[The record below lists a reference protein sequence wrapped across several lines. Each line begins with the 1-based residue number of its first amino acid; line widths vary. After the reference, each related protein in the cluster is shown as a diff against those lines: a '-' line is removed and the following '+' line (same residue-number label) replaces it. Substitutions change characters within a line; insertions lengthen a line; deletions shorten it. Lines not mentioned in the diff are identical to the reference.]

1 MGSYRFMSCKKNK
14 GGPTR
19 SKLKVPSH
27 NFFLYSSQI
36 PLKRINIL
44 LQICVC
50 RICSFEQCWFVLICF
65 VLLQNVLSLSKT
77 RQEKYIN
84 YKQSLQTASSPFWKW
99 TFYSNQTYL
108 KIIHF
113 YLLTVKWN
121 KQSILRQN
129 YRKQLLTGVYPIHY
143 KVLPQILEEEVEFDF
158 HNKPWGFC
166 QSFFPISW

>member
-1 MGSYRFMSCKKNK
+1 MAIILSITINHLRGSNGILSIYELQKNK

-50 RICSFEQCWFVLICF
+50 KICSFEQCWFVLICF

-84 YKQSLQTASSPFWKW
+84 YKQNLQTASSPFWKW

-108 KIIHF
+108 KVIHVF
-113 YLLTVKWN
+113 TFLLT
-121 KQSILRQN
+121 
-129 YRKQLLTGVYPIHY
+129 Y
-143 KVLPQILEEEVEFDF
+143 
-158 HNKPWGFC
+158 C
-166 QSFFPISW
+166 

>member
-1 MGSYRFMSCKKNK
+1 MAIILSITINHLRGSNGILSIYELQKNK

-50 RICSFEQCWFVLICF
+50 RIFSFKQCWLLLIPF
-65 VLLQNVLSLSKT
+65 VLLQISKT
-77 RQEKYIN
+77 WQEQFIIN
-84 YKQSLQTASSPFWKW
+84 YKQNLQTASSPFWKW

-108 KIIHF
+108 KVIHVF
-113 YLLTVKWN
+113 TFLLT
-121 KQSILRQN
+121 
-129 YRKQLLTGVYPIHY
+129 Y
-143 KVLPQILEEEVEFDF
+143 
-158 HNKPWGFC
+158 C
-166 QSFFPISW
+166 